1 MTAKRAARGGDHAST
16 LATFAHMPAA
26 NGFLLSQKLAL
37 EAARFWARRMH
48 AYADQ
53 MEEFARCA
61 SVEDFAGAQQ
71 RFVERMRR
79 DYAAETDA
87 FATLLGDAADQQA
100 KASVEASNGGDR
112 TSA

>member
-1 MTAKRAARGGDHAST
+1 MSAKRAAKGGDAVET
-16 LATFAHMPAA
+16 LAVFAQMPAA

-37 EAARFWARRMH
+37 EAARFWARRMR

-53 MEEFARCA
+53 MEEFARCT

-79 DYAAETDA
+79 DYAAETDV
-87 FATLLGDAADQQA
+87 FASLLGDAAEQQA
-100 KASVEASNGGDR
+100 KAAAEGANGGDR
-112 TSA
+112 PHA

>member
-1 MTAKRAARGGDHAST
+1 MPAKRAAKGGETDAFAALAQHST
-16 LATFAHMPAA
+16 A
-26 NGFLLSQKLAL
+26 NGFLLSQKIAL
-37 EAARFWARRMH
+37 EAARFWARRMR

-53 MEEFARCA
+53 MEEFARCS

-87 FATLLGDAADQQA
+87 FAALLGDAAEQQA
-100 KASVEASNGGDR
+100 KAAADAANGGER
-112 TSA
+112 PHA